1 MEIAEIRSRIE
12 EMAIEM
18 AIMEEKLTEAIVNT
32 IYEASMENPNKPKR
46 ISKNNIT
53 IRFSDLIGNPW
64 NYEFYDWKK
73 SAEVVLDYLKDKPVK
88 NWGKL
93 LQNKLKSAKGGVV
106 YFDKTVSYGWFK
118 KKHLTPVNALF
129 IERIIQKL

>member
-46 ISKNNIT
+46 ISKNIIT

-64 NYEFYDWKK
+64 NYEFHDWEK

-88 NWGKL
+88 NWEEL

-118 KKHLTPVNALF
+118 KKHSIPVNALF

>member
-46 ISKNNIT
+46 ISKNITT

-64 NYEFYDWKK
+64 NYEFYDWEK
-73 SAEVVLDYLKDKPVK
+73 SAEIVLDYLKDKPARK
-88 NWGKL
+88 WDEL
-93 LQNKLKSAKGGVV
+93 LQNKLKSARGGVV
-106 YFDKTVSYGWFK
+106 YFDKTVSYGRFK
-118 KKHLTPVNALF
+118 KKHSTPVNALF